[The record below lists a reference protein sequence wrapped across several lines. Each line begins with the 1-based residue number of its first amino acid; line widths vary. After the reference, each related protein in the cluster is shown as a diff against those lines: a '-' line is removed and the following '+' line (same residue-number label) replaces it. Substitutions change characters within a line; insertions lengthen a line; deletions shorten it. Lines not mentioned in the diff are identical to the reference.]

1 VGFFPRLP
9 FLFFPCASLIYL
21 HVTSVTE
28 RSDPKVMCLDARSF
42 TVLLLIAMSRDHR
55 SILDTTET
63 ARQFPASLK

>member
-1 VGFFPRLP
+1 LP

-21 HVTSVTE
+21 HVASVTK

-42 TVLLLIAMSRDHR
+42 SVFLLIRVSRNNR

-63 ARQFPASLK
+63 AGKFSASLK